1 MKIYSTALFASALSL
16 LFHSAS
22 AGEKTTFEVTDKGQ
36 IEPALVEHLKSKFES
51 LAQVNGAGRRNLA
64 GIPEGY
70 DGRNNFY
77 DTMAWLEYE
86 GIIDETKRSIIEA
99 GMEEIPGLDK
109 KLPNYPIDPKKRGN
123 KKQPKMY
130 AGQPVGRRENGEN
143 GGNDRRVLYPGER
156 MVNRKVDY
164 WTDPETQAEYVND
177 NAEYVSNL
185 MGWLAWQGI
194 ISEEDRDNIRA
205 DVATRQREVN
215 AQLNA
220 NQGGRKLGYQ
230 DKVAYWSNEENLEK
244 YKAKGIDHAVEN
256 GYMANENGEM
266 ENEPTYQTVNDDM
279 IGNPDLHYT
288 YVGKGIAHAV
298 NGVEKGVI
306 YSASG
311 IGNAVE
317 GSVDRTT
324 TNVEKTNEAWA
335 NQVEKKKKGLR
346 GK

>member
-1 MKIYSTALFASALSL
+1 MVNRKVDYWTDS
-16 LFHSAS
+16 
-22 AGEKTTFEVTDKGQ
+22 EVQGSYLNNKADRATNTIGW
-36 IEPALVEHLKSKFES
+36 
-51 LAQVNGAGRRNLA
+51 LA
-64 GIPEGY
+64 
-70 DGRNNFY
+70 
-77 DTMAWLEYE
+77 WE
-86 GIIDETKRSIIEA
+86 GIINEDTRDNIQAAIAERQDEINVSLDQSSKTYA
-99 GMEEIPGLDK
+99 G
-109 KLPNYPIDPKKRGN
+109 
-123 KKQPKMY
+123 QPVGRREKTPTKMY
-130 AGQPVGRRENGEN
+130 AGQPVGRREKE
-143 GGNDRRVLYPGER
+143 GNDRRVLYPGER

-164 WTDPETQAEYVND
+164 WTDPETHADYVND

-298 NGVEKGVI
+298 NGLEKGVI